1 MILQKT
7 LLPKKK
13 KSLNWKKIFANCM
26 CDKLSRIYNKCLKLH
41 DKETNTP
48 VKKTDKIFEYILY
61 IKKHTWMASKHMKTC
76 HWTNVNQ
83 DHTEIPLQTH

>member
-1 MILQKT
+1 
-7 LLPKKK
+7 
-13 KSLNWKKIFANCM
+13 M

-61 IKKHTWMASKHMKTC
+61 IKKHTWMASKNMKTC